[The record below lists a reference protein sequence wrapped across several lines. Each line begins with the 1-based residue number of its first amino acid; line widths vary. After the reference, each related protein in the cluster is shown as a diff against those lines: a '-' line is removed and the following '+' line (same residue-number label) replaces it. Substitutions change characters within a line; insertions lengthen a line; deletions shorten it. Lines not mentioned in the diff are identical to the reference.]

1 MHCAMTTT
9 DDLLAYYRRHST
21 NSNPGTLASLYNAV
35 PDDLPQLC
43 RMVQNTVIHL
53 FWIRG
58 ATYGSTLGELKA
70 ARRRLCTEF
79 GSSTAEERLRNIVQ
93 LQDAPLTEPRTPAR
107 RTVGG
112 CRDFALMLV
121 SILRHRGIPA
131 RVRTGVALYLDPS
144 RPEDHDVAELWNA
157 VEGRWQMAD
166 AQIDD
171 VQRKAMRISLDTT
184 DLDPGL
190 FLTGWR
196 LLDALR
202 SGRIANPERVG
213 FPPANAGLTYGRNKL
228 FADFVSV
235 TGTEL
240 PVRAWWGIRTPDR
253 VKAGDGA
260 LLDRMIAL
268 VRGIDQ
274 NDPASLSE
282 ALSLAESHPRLRMPT
297 GYAVPP
303 WAPASAWGLPV

>member
-9 DDLLAYYRRHST
+9 DDLLAYYRQHST
-21 NSNPGTLASLYNAV
+21 NSNPGTLAPLYDAV
-35 PDDLPQLC
+35 PDDVSRLC
-43 RMVQNTVIHL
+43 RMVQNTLIHL
-53 FWIRG
+53 FWIRE
-58 ATYGSTLGELKA
+58 ATYGITLGGLKA
-70 ARRRLCTEF
+70 AGRRLCTEF
-79 GSSTAEERLRNIVQ
+79 GYSTAEERLRDIVQ
-93 LQDAPLTEPRTPAR
+93 LQDAPLTEPRTPAHR
-107 RTVGG
+107 SVGC

-121 SILRHRGIPA
+121 SILRHKGIPA
-131 RVRTGVALYLDPS
+131 RVRTGVALYLNPS
-144 RPEDHDVAELWNA
+144 CPEDHYVAELWNA
-157 VEGRWQMAD
+157 AEGRWQMAD

-171 VQRKAMRISLDTT
+171 VQRSAMRISLDTT

-228 FADFVSV
+228 FADFVGV

-240 PVRAWWGIRTPDR
+240 PVHAWWGIGTPDSAE
-253 VKAGDGA
+253 AGDDA

-274 NDPASLSE
+274 NDPAALSE
-282 ALSLAESHPRLRMPT
+282 ALSLAESHPRLRMPK

-303 WAPASAWGLPV
+303 WAPEPAWGLAV